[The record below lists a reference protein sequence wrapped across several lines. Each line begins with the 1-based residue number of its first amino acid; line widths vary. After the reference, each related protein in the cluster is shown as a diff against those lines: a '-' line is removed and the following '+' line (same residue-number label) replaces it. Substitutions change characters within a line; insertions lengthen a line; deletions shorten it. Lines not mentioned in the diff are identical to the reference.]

1 MNSEMVERVA
11 LLLGDLRKRVVFLG
25 GAATGLLLTDPGAP
39 PIRAT
44 RDVDVIV
51 QIGGWLEYRALEVRL
66 LALGFRQDQSEGAP
80 LCRWTQEGLFL
91 DVMPTDPSILGFSNR
106 WYEKALKESKVY
118 TLPGGTEIQLVSA
131 PCFLAT
137 KLEAFLGRGHGDFL
151 GSHDLEDVVSLLDG
165 REGLVGEIGASTP
178 DLRDFISDTFHQCLK
193 DDNFMASVQGNL
205 PPDPASQARFPPL
218 MERLRIL
225 SMGRSPG

>member
-1 MNSEMVERVA
+1 MTGTSLNSEMVERVA

-80 LCRWTQEGLFL
+80 LCRWTQEGYRATAK
-91 DVMPTDPSILGFSNR
+91 TDP
-106 WYEKALKESKVY
+106 
-118 TLPGGTEIQLVSA
+118 
-131 PCFLAT
+131 LAT
-137 KLEAFLGRGHGDFL
+137 E
-151 GSHDLEDVVSLLDG
+151 LL
-165 REGLVGEIGASTP
+165 TP
-178 DLRDFISDTFHQCLK
+178 
-193 DDNFMASVQGNL
+193 
-205 PPDPASQARFPPL
+205 
-218 MERLRIL
+218 
-225 SMGRSPG
+225 